1 MGGENLGQQSE
12 TAMGQAPVNARYS
25 YAVKASDAITISGPL
40 AANMSWDGWCRLV
53 YERSNAVIQ
62 AQANELLRRGNVTM
76 AELTELVEV
85 QRNGLV
91 VEMRRPL
98 TPFGKLYSETLKP
111 IASLPTAES
120 LLERKG
126 SIEAVLVSVGK
137 TRTVTNRI
145 AVLGRSLGTA
155 GFVLEIVVIAVVIEQ
170 APPSQRGQVATEEIA
185 GATVG
190 LAGGSGGYF
199 AGGLAGAA
207 WAGTWAAPTLIIPVV
222 GEITEGGAIVL
233 GGIVGA
239 LFGGWLGHKAGKA
252 GGHALWTL
260 LPIQW
265 TKS

>member
-1 MGGENLGQQSE
+1 
-12 TAMGQAPVNARYS
+12 MGQAPTVARYS
-25 YAVKASDAITISGPL
+25 YAVKASDVITIPGPL

-53 YERSNAVIQ
+53 YERANAVIQ
-62 AQANELLRRGNVTM
+62 QQANDLVRRGTVTQ

-111 IASLPTAES
+111 ISTLPTAES
-120 LLERKG
+120 LLQRKG

-145 AVLGRSLGTA
+145 AVIGRWAGTA
-155 GFVLEIVVIAVVIEQ
+155 GFVLEIVVVAVVIEQ

-190 LAGGSGGYF
+190 LAAGTGGYF

-222 GEITEGGAIVL
+222 GEITEGGAIIL
-233 GGIVGA
+233 GGIVGS
-239 LFGGWLGHKAGKA
+239 LFGGWLGHRAGKA
-252 GGHALWTL
+252 AGHALWTL
-260 LPIQW
+260 LPLQW